1 MLIFEAIVD
10 CLNDYTNDSRLGD
23 IGSEVR
29 MEAIST
35 AAFALR
41 TVHALRTTANQALRN
56 KLIYRVCS
64 LATES
69 LDKVRFRATTCLQE
83 IWNDI
88 DLSKIASCP

>member
-1 MLIFEAIVD
+1 MSIFEAMVD

-35 AAFALR
+35 ATFALR
-41 TVHALRTTANQALRN
+41 TIHALRTKANQTLRN
-56 KLIYRVCS
+56 KLMYRVCS

-69 LDKVRFRATTCLQE
+69 LDKVRFRAATCLQE
-83 IWNDI
+83 IWNEI

>member
-1 MLIFEAIVD
+1 MSIFEAITD

-35 AAFALR
+35 ATFALR
-41 TVHALRTTANQALRN
+41 RVHALRTKANHALRN
-56 KLIYRVCS
+56 LLIYRVCS

-69 LDKVRFRATTCLQE
+69 LDKVRFRAATCLHE
-83 IWNDI
+83 IWNEI
-88 DLSKIASCP
+88 DLSNLVSCP

>member
-1 MLIFEAIVD
+1 MPIFEALVE

-29 MEAIST
+29 MEAI
-35 AAFALR
+35 AAATFALR
-41 TVHALRTTANQALRN
+41 RVHALRATANQALRN
-56 KLIYRVCS
+56 RLIYRICS

-69 LDKVRFRATTCLQE
+69 LDKVRFRAATCLQE
-83 IWNDI
+83 IWDDI